1 MTVLSAPRRHHAS
14 IVPLFG
20 YYLSEGMG
28 GGFIAA
34 LPLWNSLVHVVM
46 YSHYLLTSLVVRAR
60 PSPVC
65 CRSVS
70 PSRLPPSVTAAPRL
84 DLKYPQHSPAP
95 LSWVAD

>member
-60 PSPVC
+60 PPSPL
-65 CRSVS
+65 SVLS
-70 PSRLPPSVTAAPRL
+70 LCQPPSAAAIGDHGTQAR
-84 DLKYPQHSPAP
+84 PQISST
-95 LSWVAD
+95 LT

>member
-1 MTVLSAPRRHHAS
+1 MKIPPNPPKAFRAFQAALTVLSAPRRHHAS

-60 PSPVC
+60 P
-65 CRSVS
+65 
-70 PSRLPPSVTAAPRL
+70 PPSVLAL
-84 DLKYPQHSPAP
+84 SAP
-95 LSWVAD
+95 LGCRHR